1 MPFAIFVLG
10 ATVFSM
16 NTTEVMVSGLVPG
29 LTQEVGLPAA
39 TFAQQHLGWRASFWG
54 VDILAVLCL
63 IAVVIVIPRAGSA
76 ARIDLR
82 AEIGAFRN
90 GRLWIAYATNAL
102 SVGAVFATFSYL

>member
-1 MPFAIFVLG
+1 FYFSSPPLSCPLSLHDALPISFV
-10 ATVFSM
+10 
-16 NTTEVMVSGLVPG
+16 
-29 LTQEVGLPAA
+29 
-39 TFAQQHLGWRASFWG
+39 QQHLGWRASFWG

-102 SVGAVFATFSYL
+102 RSEEQTSELQSLAYLVCRLLL